1 MVAKTLVRGLILGL
15 CVVAQLP
22 ATGATLAA
30 LVASAASLSVQDM
43 ADRVLAR
50 GVSPESLESQ
60 ISQLYVEGTDPG
72 DVTEALLIAGYD
84 VYSVVK
90 GMVMAGGRDAV
101 MPVASRAISVEG
113 ESARYL
119 VDAGVLAAA
128 AEIQTRMSAPRP
140 TAAPREGP
148 SIEEQELER
157 ERIERM
163 LRKGLL
169 DDEFRDYVKEKRR
182 EAAAVAGPTYTALD
196 LFSLCLIGCGLTTP
210 PGGGGGRA
218 SLQ

>member
-1 MVAKTLVRGLILGL
+1 M
-15 CVVAQLP
+15 
-22 ATGATLAA
+22 
-30 LVASAASLSVQDM
+30 AS
-43 ADRVLAR
+43 
-50 GVSPESLESQ
+50 
-60 ISQLYVEGTDPG
+60 
-72 DVTEALLIAGYD
+72 
-84 VYSVVK
+84 
-90 GMVMAGGRDAV
+90 GRDVV
-101 MPVASRAISVEG
+101 MPVASRALSVEG

-128 AEIQTRMSAPRP
+128 AEIQSRMTSPRP
-140 TAAPREGP
+140 AATPREGP

-182 EAAAVAGPTYTALD
+182 EAAAIAGPTYTPVD
-196 LFSLCLIGCGLTTP
+196 IFNLCLIGCGLTTP